1 MKKKILFLLAL
12 PTLFFACSSDEVSE
26 TGQGGTETPTTP
38 TEEVA
43 VVQNVV
49 LNENTLMSIGDLS
62 VTEGA
67 STRAWEDI
75 EGNAAKFWLNV
86 PNEVLEGID
95 YEIVAD
101 DFAIRK
107 NGKYIDDLTVDEFV
121 PNSPI
126 YAEYGEKV
134 FIKNNGNLGIGVEG
148 LENLNW
154 GTNNENP
161 EYTFEVW
168 LWVNNEKDEL
178 KDDGSGLYEKV
189 PLFNA
194 DMQNKWIG
202 EEDIDK
208 DGNIIPGEDITKDV
222 TQYGLQRTAADGGNG
237 YYSVRYNVYRGIS
250 GKVVE
255 GSGLLYGDSPYIKVS
270 ISVRRTDVLTGVD
283 GKDQNIIKPVYP
295 TDSNSA
301 PHKSLSKDSSDIL
314 SVK

>member
-1 MKKKILFLLAL
+1 M
-12 PTLFFACSSDEVSE
+12 
-26 TGQGGTETPTTP
+26 
-38 TEEVA
+38 
-43 VVQNVV
+43 
-49 LNENTLMSIGDLS
+49 MSIGDLS
-62 VTEGA
+62 VTDGA
-67 STRAWEDI
+67 STRAVE
-75 EGNAAKFWLNV
+75 EGTAAKFWLNI
-86 PNEVLEGID
+86 PNEVLAGID

-121 PNSPI
+121 PNSPV
-126 YAEYGEKV
+126 YAHYGDV
-134 FIKNNGNLGIGVEG
+134 VSIKNNGNLGIGVEG
-148 LENLNW
+148 LENLELW

-168 LWVNNEKDEL
+168 LWVNNEQEQL
-178 KDDGSGLYEKV
+178 KNDGSGLYEKV
-189 PLFNA
+189 PLFDA
-194 DMQNKWIG
+194 DMQDEWIG

-222 TQYGLQRTAADGGNG
+222 TQYGLQRTAADGGEG

-270 ISVRRTDVLTGVD
+270 ISVRRTDLLEGVD
-283 GKDQNIIKPVYP
+283 GTKQNIIKPVYP